1 MKIVTQLGWMIHRD
15 SQEGLTMFCYE
26 NCHRIQKYVPSIFF
40 SIRLFFAYCHVSMF
54 LTCSS
59 LSTIQSVAIR
69 PLGYKFLAAV
79 STTWL
84 IRCKSQF
91 ISFCAA
97 DLYCVFDYSSIV
109 YLHCKSIYVYCV
121 ICTNYSQRNIVLSMQ
136 EHLCLVLE
144 ELNKRWAHQFKVFSE
159 KIESDPRFSRFW
171 KINVASHQMD
181 LRHRNFYEERKS
193 RTSTISS
200 QCYI

>member
-1 MKIVTQLGWMIHRD
+1 M
-15 SQEGLTMFCYE
+15 
-26 NCHRIQKYVPSIFF
+26 
-40 SIRLFFAYCHVSMF
+40 
-54 LTCSS
+54 
-59 LSTIQSVAIR
+59 
-69 PLGYKFLAAV
+69 
-79 STTWL
+79 
-84 IRCKSQF
+84 
-91 ISFCAA
+91 
-97 DLYCVFDYSSIV
+97 
-109 YLHCKSIYVYCV
+109 YLHCKSILYVYCV

-200 QCYI
+200 QCYIMICHLNIVREISYYVVPPSKILMVH